1 MSIRQGMRRNFL
13 FYIIGIIF
21 GKCMT
26 IKMLIFNSLSVNLS
40 GCGNNAEL
48 YQYTYSWFLHN
59 EYFQH
64 HVC

>member
-48 YQYTYSWFLHN
+48 YQYTYT
-59 EYFQH
+59 
-64 HVC
+64 